1 MAQYLVR
8 AGTSEGRV
16 IFRTSRPPKEEAGRL
31 IEKDG
36 LYPLDIEVR
45 IPKASSM
52 GLSFLNGRPRV
63 KSGDLLVFN
72 QGLLTLLKAG
82 LPVIDSLETLQSSS
96 GASCLSEVIADTVSS
111 IRNGQSLSEAM
122 TGHPEVFPY
131 LYTSAIGAGE
141 RTGDLIPSIRVSGIP
156 EDDGGV
162 RKKVVSALIY
172 PVVLGGASILVVA
185 FLLTYVVP
193 TFAMIYLDAGSE
205 LPFATMLLVRAI
217 GFLKTHFILFGLL
230 ILTAIIAARVVLRDR
245 SNAAYFDSIKL
256 RVPVFGDIYR
266 GYAVSKFSRTFGM
279 ILASGMPVITA
290 IEMSKTVLN
299 NSVLEAKIDLVI
311 KKVSEG
317 STIAKALAEAAIL
330 PEITMRMFSVGEK
343 SASLPAILVDIS
355 DFHDAE
361 ITHRIGILTDL
372 IEPALMVIMG
382 IVIGTIVVLMYL
394 PIFQLGSRSDMIN
407 GNYR

>member
-1 MAQYLVR
+1 M
-8 AGTSEGRV
+8 
-16 IFRTSRPPKEEAGRL
+16 
-31 IEKDG
+31 
-36 LYPLDIEVR
+36 
-45 IPKASSM
+45 
-52 GLSFLNGRPRV
+52 
-63 KSGDLLVFN
+63 
-72 QGLLTLLKAG
+72 
-82 LPVIDSLETLQSSS
+82 
-96 GASCLSEVIADTVSS
+96 
-111 IRNGQSLSEAM
+111 
-122 TGHPEVFPY
+122 
-131 LYTSAIGAGE
+131 
-141 RTGDLIPSIRVSGIP
+141 
-156 EDDGGV
+156 
-162 RKKVVSALIY
+162 VSALIY
-172 PVVLGGASILVVA
+172 PEVLGGASILVVA